1 MNNFFFFILYSF
13 YQMRAER
20 TEWFS
25 NRDPYLKEVQELL
38 DLGVF
43 LPIDGVDNEKR
54 KVVIVRTAV
63 HEPKLHLQNN
73 VFKVSKMILDILLR
87 MEPDNC
93 GRGIVAIFDM
103 KGVQLGHALQL
114 NPKLIKHSVESWQAY
129 PCQPKLLE
137 FINTPI
143 HVNLVL
149 NTFRLF
155 MTTKMRSRVVVQ
167 KRGTSVKCENLPTD
181 LGGTGPSYAELSLKW
196 KRIVEENASFF
207 VEDDKYKSVL
217 KT

>member
-1 MNNFFFFILYSF
+1 
-13 YQMRAER
+13 MRAER

-63 HEPKLHLQNN
+63 HDPKLHLQNN

-155 MTTKMRSRVVVQ
+155 MTAKMRSRVVVQ

-181 LGGTGPSYAELSLKW
+181 LGGKGPSYAELSLKW
-196 KRIVEENASFF
+196 KRIAEENASFF